1 MTPDVPGNAARASD
15 LLEQLALELAFTAA
29 GAAVPPPIG
38 DVLEQL
44 TATCAAAP
52 EPIRQA
58 VTACRHWV
66 AEDADLVGRHGSQA
80 SGIRFSSCP
89 TTSTPFRPPR
99 IGS

>member
-44 TATCAAAP
+44 TARPAAN
-52 EPIRQA
+52 
-58 VTACRHWV
+58 
-66 AEDADLVGRHGSQA
+66 
-80 SGIRFSSCP
+80 
-89 TTSTPFRPPR
+89 
-99 IGS
+99 